1 MDKYELIELS
11 KYSGSKNIICHLLA
25 PKLAICLTKVECAR
39 SYIVA
44 IDDGIRYCLT
54 GNARIF
60 DQDSEYVILTDH
72 TPTVQKLLDGSV
84 RQKKWIHSGFL
95 SKNRRLIFVN
105 QWFSFCNPESYFE
118 VIGSYDREG
127 VCN

>member
-84 RQKKWIHSGFL
+84 RQKKWITPHHS
-95 SKNRRLIFVN
+95 SP
-105 QWFSFCNPESYFE
+105 S
-118 VIGSYDREG
+118 
-127 VCN
+127 

>member
-60 DQDSEYVILTDH
+60 DQDSEYVLFTSYLSYIQSFVKKTQRCLLKGYRCWNTFVSKVSKRDMG
-72 TPTVQKLLDGSV
+72 VQSAEKSNQV
-84 RQKKWIHSGFL
+84 YR
-95 SKNRRLIFVN
+95 FVLR
-105 QWFSFCNPESYFE
+105 F
-118 VIGSYDREG
+118 
-127 VCN
+127 